1 MNHFNQQILH
11 VTAPFNHLFL
21 FAVALLLCALPV
33 RAQLY
38 LDTKAPIEQRVEDAL
53 SRMTLAEKI
62 AVIHAQSKF
71 SSPGVARLGIPG
83 LWCTDGPH
91 GIRAEVK
98 WDEWDQAGWT
108 NDSCIAFPALTCLAA
123 TWNTDLSLLYGKSIG
138 EEALYRNKQVL
149 LGPGVNIYRT
159 PLNGRN
165 FEYMG
170 EDPCLSATMVVPY
183 IRGVQQNGVT
193 TCVKHFA
200 LNNQEDGRHVVNVNL
215 SDRAL
220 YEIYLPAFKAAVQE
234 GQSWSIM
241 GAYNRIWGQY
251 ACHNHRLLVDILR
264 GEWGFN
270 GAVISDW
277 GGVSNTDEAIRNGL
291 DLEFGSWTDGLTE
304 GRSNSYDMYY
314 LALPYLKKIQSGEV
328 GTKELDDKVRNVL
341 RLIFRTSM
349 NPNKGFGSLCSDA
362 HIAAARQIAGE
373 GIVLLKNDPVGKK
386 KTAQPVL
393 PIAHD
398 KKTILVV
405 GENAIKQMTV
415 GGGSSSLK
423 AKYEISPLQGIRE
436 RAAQAGAEVRYVR
449 GYVGDIGGEY
459 NGVTTGQDLRDSRT
473 PAELTAE
480 AVAAAKEADV
490 VLFVGGL
497 NKADHQDSESYDRLQ
512 YNLPYGQDELI
523 SALAK
528 ANNNLAVVILSG
540 NAYAMPWLKQV
551 PALVQAWFNGSET
564 GHALADVLFGDV
576 NPSGHLP
583 FTIMPALE
591 DYPAHQYGAI
601 AYPGVNNEVEYKEDL
616 FVGYRY
622 ADLYGSKKPLVYTTS
637 GKTYSIVPPRVKPLF
652 AFGYGLSYT
661 TFAMGKATLSGNTL
675 RVSIRNTGTR
685 AGKQVVQLYVAPQ
698 KPGVVRP
705 VKELKAFRKVSLQ
718 PGEEQVVEFNLTEQ
732 MFQYFDADAHKWLT
746 GKGAYKLM
754 VGTAADAIHSEVVY
768 NLR

>member
-1 MNHFNQQILH
+1 MKHLNQLI
-11 VTAPFNHLFL
+11 L

-33 RAQLY
+33 RAQVY

-83 LWCTDGPH
+83 IWCTDGPH

-123 TWNTDLSLLYGKSIG
+123 TWNTDMSLLYGKSIG

-149 LGPGVNIYRT
+149 LGPGVNIYRS

-170 EDPCLSATMVVPY
+170 EDPYLSATMVVPY
-183 IRGVQQNGVT
+183 IRGVQQNGVA

-200 LNNQEDGRHVVNVNL
+200 LNNQEDGRHVVNANV

-264 GEWGFN
+264 GEWGFD

-393 PIAHD
+393 PIAQD

-459 NGVTTGQDLRDSRT
+459 NGVTTGQDLRDDRT
-473 PAELTAE
+473 PQQLIDE
-480 AVAAAKEADV
+480 AVAAAKEADI
-490 VLFVGGL
+490 VLFIGGL
-497 NKADHQDSESYDRLQ
+497 NKADHQDAEGYDRLQ
-512 YNLPYGQDELI
+512 YALPYGQDELI

-528 ANNNLAVVILSG
+528 ANSNLAVVILSG

-564 GHALADVLFGDV
+564 GHALADILFGDV

-583 FTIMPALE
+583 FTIMHELE
-591 DYPAHQYGAI
+591 DYPAHQYGAQ
-601 AYPGVNNEVEYKEDL
+601 AYPGVNNEVEYNEDL

-622 ADLYGSKKPLVYTTS
+622 ADLYGQKKVLNYESS
-637 GKTYSIVPPRVKPLF
+637 GKTYSINPPKRKPLF
-652 AFGYGLSYT
+652 AFGHGLSYT
-661 TFAMGKATLSGNTL
+661 TFSMSKATLDGNTL
-675 RVSIRNTGTR
+675 RVRIRNTGTR

-698 KPGVVRP
+698 KPVVARP

-718 PGEEQVVEFNLTEQ
+718 PGEEQEVVFELGEQ
-732 MFQYFDADAHKWLT
+732 MFQYFDADAHQWVT
-746 GKGAYKLM
+746 DKGAYKLM
-754 VGTAADAIHSEVVY
+754 VGTAADAIQSVTSY
-768 NLR
+768 SLL

>member
-1 MNHFNQQILH
+1 MKHLNQLI
-11 VTAPFNHLFL
+11 L

-83 LWCTDGPH
+83 IWCTDGPH

-123 TWNTDLSLLYGKSIG
+123 TWNTDMSLLYGKSIG

-149 LGPGVNIYRT
+149 LGPGVNIYRS

-170 EDPCLSATMVVPY
+170 EDPYLSATMVVPY
-183 IRGVQQNGVT
+183 IQGVQQNGVA

-200 LNNQEDGRHVVNVNL
+200 LNNQEDGRHVVNANV

-264 GEWGFN
+264 GEWGFD

-291 DLEFGSWTDGLTE
+291 DLEFGSWTDGLTD

-386 KTAQPVL
+386 KTDQPVL
-393 PIAHD
+393 PIAQD

-459 NGVTTGQDLRDSRT
+459 NGVTTGQDLRDDRT
-473 PAELTAE
+473 PQQLIDE
-480 AVAAAKEADV
+480 AVAAAREADI
-490 VLFVGGL
+490 VLFIGGL
-497 NKADHQDSESYDRLQ
+497 NKADHQDAEGYDRLQ
-512 YNLPYGQDELI
+512 YALPYGQDELI

-528 ANNNLAVVILSG
+528 ANSNLAVVILSG

-583 FTIMPALE
+583 FTIMHELE
-591 DYPAHQYGAI
+591 DYPAHQYGAQ

-622 ADLYGSKKPLVYTTS
+622 ADLYGQKKVLNYESS
-637 GKTYSIVPPRVKPLF
+637 GKTYSINPPKRKPLF
-652 AFGYGLSYT
+652 AFGHGLSYT
-661 TFAMGKATLSGNTL
+661 TFSMSKATLDGNTL
-675 RVSIRNTGTR
+675 RVRIRNTGTR
-685 AGKQVVQLYVAPQ
+685 AGKQVVQLYIAPQ
-698 KPGVVRP
+698 KPDVVRP

-718 PGEEQVVEFNLTEQ
+718 PGEEQEVVFELGEQ
-732 MFQYFDADAHKWLT
+732 MFQYFDADAHQWVT
-746 GKGAYKLM
+746 DKGAYKLM
-754 VGTAADAIHSEVVY
+754 VGTAADAIQSVTSY
-768 NLR
+768 SLL

>member
-1 MNHFNQQILH
+1 MKHLNQLI
-11 VTAPFNHLFL
+11 L
-21 FAVALLLCALPV
+21 FAVALLLCAQPV

-83 LWCTDGPH
+83 IWCTDGPH

-123 TWNTDLSLLYGKSIG
+123 TWNTDMSLLYGKSIG

-149 LGPGVNIYRT
+149 LGPGVNIYRS

-170 EDPCLSATMVVPY
+170 EDPYLSATMVVPY
-183 IRGVQQNGVT
+183 IQGVQQNGVA

-200 LNNQEDGRHVVNVNL
+200 LNNQEDGRHVVNANV

-393 PIAHD
+393 PIAQD

-459 NGVTTGQDLRDSRT
+459 NGVTTGQDLRDNRT
-473 PAELTAE
+473 PDELTAE
-480 AVAAAKEADV
+480 AVAAAREADI
-490 VLFVGGL
+490 VLFIGGL
-497 NKADHQDSESYDRLQ
+497 NKADHQDAEGYDRLQ
-512 YNLPYGQDELI
+512 YALPYGQDELI

-528 ANNNLAVVILSG
+528 ANSNLAVVILSG

-583 FTIMPALE
+583 FTIMPELE
-591 DYPAHQYGAI
+591 DYPAHQYGAQ

-622 ADLYGSKKPLVYTTS
+622 ADLYGQKKVLNYESS
-637 GKTYSIVPPRVKPLF
+637 GKTYSINPPKRKPLF
-652 AFGYGLSYT
+652 AFGHGLSYT
-661 TFAMGKATLSGNTL
+661 TFSMSKATLDGNTL
-675 RVSIRNTGTR
+675 RVRIRNTGTR
-685 AGKQVVQLYVAPQ
+685 AGKQVVQLYIAPQ
-698 KPGVVRP
+698 KPDVVRP

-718 PGEEQVVEFNLTEQ
+718 PGEEQEVVFELGEQ
-732 MFQYFDADAHKWLT
+732 MFQYFDADAHQWVT

-754 VGTAADAIHSEVVY
+754 VGTAADAIQSVTSY
-768 NLR
+768 SLL

>member
-1 MNHFNQQILH
+1 MKRILSFALAAFIAF
-11 VTAPFNHLFL
+11 APL
-21 FAVALLLCALPV
+21 A
-33 RAQLY
+33 AQVY
-38 LDTKAPIEQRVEDAL
+38 LNPNAPMEQRVEDAL
-53 SRMTLAEKI
+53 RRMTLQEKI
-62 AVIHAQSKF
+62 AILHAQSKF

-91 GIRAEVK
+91 GIRAEVL

-108 NDSCIAFPALTCLAA
+108 NDSCMAFPTLTCLAA
-123 TWNTDLSLLYGKSIG
+123 TWNTDMSLLYGKSIG
-138 EEALYRNKQVL
+138 EEALYRGKNVL

-183 IRGVQQNGVT
+183 VQGVQQNGVA

-200 LNNQEDGRHVVNVNL
+200 LNNQEDGRHVVNVSL

-220 YEIYLPAFKAAVQE
+220 YEIYLPAFKAAVQQ
-234 GQSWSIM
+234 GHSWSIM
-241 GAYNRIWGQY
+241 GSYNRIWGQY

-264 GEWGFN
+264 GEWDFD

-277 GGVSNTDEAIRNGL
+277 GGVSNTDEAIHNGL

-304 GRSNSYDMYY
+304 GRSNSYDVYY
-314 LALPYLKKIQSGEV
+314 LALPYLKKIQKGEV
-328 GTKELDDKVRNVL
+328 GTKELDDKVRNIL

-349 NPNKGFGSLCSDA
+349 NPHKGFGSLCSDA
-362 HIAAARQIAGE
+362 HAAAARQIAGE
-373 GIVLLKNDPVGKK
+373 GIVLLKNDKSPITNHKS
-386 KTAQPVL
+386 PIL
-393 PIAHD
+393 PIKSAM
-398 KKTILVV
+398 KSILVV

-423 AKYEISPLQGIRE
+423 AKYEISPLQGIRQ
-436 RAAQAGAEVRYVR
+436 RAALNEAEVRYVR

-459 NGVTTGQDLRDSRT
+459 NGVTTGQDLRDDRT

-490 VLFVGGL
+490 VLFIGGL
-497 NKADHQDSESYDRLQ
+497 NKADHQDAEGADRLQ
-512 YNLPYGQDELI
+512 YGLPYGQDELI

-528 ANNNLAVVILSG
+528 ANSNLAVIILSG
-540 NAYAMPWLKQV
+540 NAYAMPWLNQV

-583 FTIMPALE
+583 FTFMPALE
-591 DYPAHQYGAI
+591 DYPCHQYGAI
-601 AYPGVNNEVEYKEDL
+601 AYPGVDNEEEYKEDI

-622 ADLYGSKKPLVYTTS
+622 ADLYGQKKPFRYTTQ
-637 GKTYSIVPPRVKPLF
+637 GKDYTILPPKHKPLF
-652 AFGYGLSYT
+652 AFGHGLSYT
-661 TFAMGKATLSGNTL
+661 TFALGKATREGNTI
-675 RVSIRNTGTR
+675 RVAIKNTGSK
-685 AGKQVVQLYVAPQ
+685 AGKEVVQLYIAPLKSQ
-698 KPGVVRP
+698 VIRP
-705 VKELKAFRKVSLQ
+705 VKELKAFQKVELQ
-718 PGEEQVVEFNLTEQ
+718 PGEEKELTFTLTED
-732 MFQYFDADAHKWLT
+732 MFRYFDADAHQWVT
-746 GKGAYKLM
+746 DPAPCQIRI
-754 VGTAADAIHSEVVY
+754 GTSSANTQIVDTYTWI
-768 NLR
+768 R

>member
-1 MNHFNQQILH
+1 MKHLNQLI
-11 VTAPFNHLFL
+11 L

-83 LWCTDGPH
+83 IWCTDGPH

-123 TWNTDLSLLYGKSIG
+123 TWNTDMSLLYGKSIG

-149 LGPGVNIYRT
+149 LGPGVNIYRS

-170 EDPCLSATMVVPY
+170 EDPYLSATMVVPY
-183 IRGVQQNGVT
+183 IQGVQQNGVA

-200 LNNQEDGRHVVNVNL
+200 LNSQEDGRHVVNVNV

-393 PIAHD
+393 PIAQD

-459 NGVTTGQDLRDSRT
+459 NGVTTGQDLRDNRT
-473 PAELTAE
+473 PDELTAE
-480 AVAAAKEADV
+480 AVAAAKEADI
-490 VLFVGGL
+490 VLFIGGL
-497 NKADHQDSESYDRLQ
+497 NKADHQDAEGYDRLQ
-512 YNLPYGQDELI
+512 YALPYGQDELI

-528 ANNNLAVVILSG
+528 TNSNLAVVILSG

-583 FTIMPALE
+583 FTIMPELE
-591 DYPAHQYGAI
+591 DYPAHQYGAQ

-622 ADLYGSKKPLVYTTS
+622 ADLYGQKKVLNYESS
-637 GKTYSIVPPRVKPLF
+637 GKTYSINPPKRKPLF
-652 AFGYGLSYT
+652 AFGHGLSYT
-661 TFAMGKATLSGNTL
+661 TFSMSKVTLDGNTL
-675 RVSIRNTGTR
+675 RVRIRNTGTR
-685 AGKQVVQLYVAPQ
+685 AGKQVVQLYIAPQ
-698 KPGVVRP
+698 KPDVVRP

-718 PGEEQVVEFNLTEQ
+718 PGEEQEVVFELGEQ
-732 MFQYFDADAHKWLT
+732 MFQYFDADAHQWVT

-754 VGTAADAIHSEVVY
+754 VGTAADAIQSVTSY
-768 NLR
+768 SLL

>member
-1 MNHFNQQILH
+1 MKRILTFALAAI
-11 VTAPFNHLFL
+11 VATATVH
-21 FAVALLLCALPV
+21 
-33 RAQLY
+33 AQVY
-38 LDTKAPIEQRVEDAL
+38 LDPNAPIEQRVEDAL
-53 SRMTLAEKI
+53 SRMTLNEKI
-62 AVIHAQSKF
+62 AIIHAQSKF

-91 GIRAEVK
+91 GIRAEVL
-98 WDEWDQAGWT
+98 WDEWEQAGWT
-108 NDSCIAFPALTCLAA
+108 NDSCMAFPTLTCLAA
-123 TWNTDLSLLYGKSIG
+123 TWNTDMSLLYGKSIG
-138 EEALYRNKQVL
+138 EEALYRGKNVL

-183 IRGVQQNGVT
+183 VQGVQQNGVA

-200 LNNQEDGRHVVNVNL
+200 LNNQEDGRHVVNVAL

-220 YEIYLPAFKAAVQE
+220 YEIYLPAFKAAVQQ
-234 GQSWSIM
+234 GYSWSIM

-264 GEWGFN
+264 GEWGFD

-304 GRSNSYDMYY
+304 GRSNSYDAYY
-314 LALPYLKKIQSGEV
+314 LAQPYLTKIQNGEI
-328 GTKELDDKVRNVL
+328 GTDELDNKVRNTL
-341 RLIFRTSM
+341 RLIFRTSK
-349 NPNKGFGSLCSDA
+349 NPAKGFGSLCSDA
-362 HIAAARQIAGE
+362 HAAAARQIAGE
-373 GIVLLKNDPVGKK
+373 GIVLLKNAPVAKANTILPLNGK
-386 KTAQPVL
+386 Q
-393 PIAHD
+393 
-398 KKTILVV
+398 TILVV
-405 GENAIKQMTV
+405 GENAVKQMTV

-436 RAAQAGAEVRYVR
+436 RAALNNAEVRYVR

-459 NGVTTGQDLRDSRT
+459 NGVTTGQDLSDDRT
-473 PAELTAE
+473 SAELIAE
-480 AVAAAKEADV
+480 AVAEARKADV
-490 VLFVGGL
+490 VLFIGGL
-497 NKADHQDSESYDRLQ
+497 NKADHQDAEGADRLQ
-512 YNLPYGQDELI
+512 YGLPYGQDELI

-528 ANNNLAVVILSG
+528 ANPNLVVVILSG
-540 NAYAMPWLKQV
+540 NAYAMPWLSKV

-601 AYPGVNNEVEYKEDL
+601 AYPGIDNEEEYKEDL

-622 ADLYGSKKPLVYTTS
+622 ADLYGQKKPLRYTAQ
-637 GKTYSIVPPRVKPLF
+637 GKNYTILPPKHKPLF

-661 TFAMGKATLSGNTL
+661 SFSLGKATRDGNTV
-675 RVSIRNTGTR
+675 RVSVKNTGTR
-685 AGKQVVQLYVAPQ
+685 TGKEVVQLYIAPIRS
-698 KPGVVRP
+698 KVVRP
-705 VKELKAFRKVSLQ
+705 VKELKAFQKVELR
-718 PGEEQVVEFNLTEQ
+718 PGEEKELSFTLTDD
-732 MFQYFDADAHKWLT
+732 MFRYFDADAHQWVT
-746 GKGAYKLM
+746 DPAPYQIRI
-754 VGTAADAIHSEVVY
+754 GTASDNTQIVK
-768 NLR
+768 

>member
-1 MNHFNQQILH
+1 MKHLNQLI
-11 VTAPFNHLFL
+11 L

-83 LWCTDGPH
+83 IWCTDGPH

-98 WDEWDQAGWT
+98 WDDWDQAGWT

-123 TWNTDLSLLYGKSIG
+123 TWNTDMSLLYGKSIG

-149 LGPGVNIYRT
+149 LGPGVNIYRS

-170 EDPCLSATMVVPY
+170 EDPYLSATMVVPY
-183 IRGVQQNGVT
+183 IQGVQQNGVA

-200 LNNQEDGRHVVNVNL
+200 LNNQEDGRHVVNANV

-264 GEWGFN
+264 GEWGFD

-393 PIAHD
+393 PIAQD

-459 NGVTTGQDLRDSRT
+459 NGVTTGQDLRDDRT
-473 PAELTAE
+473 PQQLIDE
-480 AVAAAKEADV
+480 AVAAAKEADI
-490 VLFVGGL
+490 VLFIGGL
-497 NKADHQDSESYDRLQ
+497 NKADHQDAEGYDRLQ
-512 YNLPYGQDELI
+512 YALPYGQDELI

-528 ANNNLAVVILSG
+528 ANSNLAVVILSG

-564 GHALADVLFGDV
+564 GHALADILFGDV

-583 FTIMPALE
+583 FTIMHELE
-591 DYPAHQYGAI
+591 DYPAHQYGAQ
-601 AYPGVNNEVEYKEDL
+601 AYPGVNNEVEYNEDL

-622 ADLYGSKKPLVYTTS
+622 ADLYGQKKVLNYESS
-637 GKTYSIVPPRVKPLF
+637 GKTYSINPPKRKPLF
-652 AFGYGLSYT
+652 AFGHGLSYT
-661 TFAMGKATLSGNTL
+661 TFSMSKATLDGNTL
-675 RVSIRNTGTR
+675 RVRIRNTGTR

-698 KPGVVRP
+698 KPVVARP

-718 PGEEQVVEFNLTEQ
+718 PGEEQEVVFELGEQ
-732 MFQYFDADAHKWLT
+732 MFQYFDADAHQWVT
-746 GKGAYKLM
+746 DKGAYKLM
-754 VGTAADAIHSEVVY
+754 VGTAADAIQSVTSY
-768 NLR
+768 SLL

>member
-1 MNHFNQQILH
+1 MKHLNQLI
-11 VTAPFNHLFL
+11 L

-38 LDTKAPIEQRVEDAL
+38 LDTKAPVEQRVEDAL

-83 LWCTDGPH
+83 IWCTDGPH

-123 TWNTDLSLLYGKSIG
+123 TWNTDMSLLYGKSIG

-149 LGPGVNIYRT
+149 LGPGVNIYRS

-170 EDPCLSATMVVPY
+170 EDPYLSATMVVPY
-183 IRGVQQNGVT
+183 IRGVQQNGVA

-200 LNNQEDGRHVVNVNL
+200 LNSQEDGRHVVNANV

-264 GEWGFN
+264 GEWGFD

-393 PIAHD
+393 PIAQD

-480 AVAAAKEADV
+480 AVAAAKEADI
-490 VLFVGGL
+490 VLFIGGL
-497 NKADHQDSESYDRLQ
+497 NKADHQDAEGYDRLQ
-512 YNLPYGQDELI
+512 YALPYGQDELI

-528 ANNNLAVVILSG
+528 ANSNLAVVILSG

-564 GHALADVLFGDV
+564 GHALADILFGDV

-583 FTIMPALE
+583 FTIMPELE
-591 DYPAHQYGAI
+591 DYPAHQYGVQ

-622 ADLYGSKKPLVYTTS
+622 ADLYGQKKVLNYESS
-637 GKTYSIVPPRVKPLF
+637 GKTYSINPPKRKPLF
-652 AFGYGLSYT
+652 AFGHGLSYT
-661 TFAMGKATLSGNTL
+661 TFSMSKATLDGNTL
-675 RVSIRNTGTR
+675 RVRIRNTGTR

-698 KPGVVRP
+698 KPVVARP

-718 PGEEQVVEFNLTEQ
+718 PGEEQEVVFELGEQ
-732 MFQYFDADAHKWLT
+732 MFQYFDADAHQWVT
-746 GKGAYKLM
+746 DKGAYKLM
-754 VGTAADAIHSEVVY
+754 VGTAADAIQSVTSY
-768 NLR
+768 SLL

>member
-1 MNHFNQQILH
+1 MKHLNQLI
-11 VTAPFNHLFL
+11 L

-38 LDTKAPIEQRVEDAL
+38 LDTKAPVEQRVEDAL

-83 LWCTDGPH
+83 IWCTDGPH

-123 TWNTDLSLLYGKSIG
+123 TWNTDMSLLYGKSIG

-149 LGPGVNIYRT
+149 LGPGVNIYRS

-170 EDPCLSATMVVPY
+170 EDPYLSATMVVPY
-183 IRGVQQNGVT
+183 IRGVQQNGVA

-200 LNNQEDGRHVVNVNL
+200 LNSQEDGRHVVNANV

-264 GEWGFN
+264 GEWGFD

-393 PIAHD
+393 PIAQD

-480 AVAAAKEADV
+480 AVAAAREADI
-490 VLFVGGL
+490 VLFIGGL
-497 NKADHQDSESYDRLQ
+497 NKADHQDAEGYDRLQ
-512 YNLPYGQDELI
+512 YALPYGQDELI

-528 ANNNLAVVILSG
+528 VNSNLAVVILSG

-564 GHALADVLFGDV
+564 GHALADILFGDV

-583 FTIMPALE
+583 FTIMPELE
-591 DYPAHQYGAI
+591 DYPAHQYGAQ

-622 ADLYGSKKPLVYTTS
+622 ADLYGQKKVLNYESS
-637 GKTYSIVPPRVKPLF
+637 GKTYSINPPKRKPLF
-652 AFGYGLSYT
+652 AFGHGLSYT
-661 TFAMGKATLSGNTL
+661 TFSMSKATLDGNTL
-675 RVSIRNTGTR
+675 RVRIRNTGTR
-685 AGKQVVQLYVAPQ
+685 AGKQVVQLYIAPQ
-698 KPGVVRP
+698 KPDVVRP

-718 PGEEQVVEFNLTEQ
+718 PGEEQEVVFELGEQ
-732 MFQYFDADAHKWLT
+732 MFQYFDADAHQWVT

-754 VGTAADAIHSEVVY
+754 VGTAADAIQSVTSY
-768 NLR
+768 SLL